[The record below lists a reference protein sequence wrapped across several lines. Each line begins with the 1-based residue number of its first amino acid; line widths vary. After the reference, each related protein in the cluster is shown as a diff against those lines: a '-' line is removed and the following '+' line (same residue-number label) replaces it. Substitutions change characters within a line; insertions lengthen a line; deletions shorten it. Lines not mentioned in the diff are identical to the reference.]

1 MILYTGRP
9 SLGVSLFLRGRI
21 FSEVLGNSLKM
32 SKTPP
37 GPPPRQGLPL
47 LLVVSAKTVTPPGGG
62 LVRSLTV
69 ELLLHAFLTPFTF
82 LSLFLAG
89 QSRRGAQGRRRKKK
103 EKKKRRRKRK
113 KEKIKAAASG
123 GRRSSRSLEEEQK
136 AGEGPCQASG
146 GKKLK
151 SSRFGMFLTFPGRQ
165 KCRK

>member
-9 SLGVSLFLRGRI
+9 SSGVSLFLRRPI
-21 FSEVLGNSLKM
+21 FSTLLGKSLKM
-32 SKTPP
+32 GKIPS
-37 GPPPRQGLPL
+37 GLPPRQGLPL
-47 LLVVSAKTVTPPGGG
+47 PLAVSAKRVTPRGGG
-62 LVRSLTV
+62 LVRSLTT

-89 QSRRGAQGRRRKKK
+89 QSRRGAPGRRRKKK

-123 GRRSSRSLEEEQK
+123 GRRSSRSLEEEEK

-151 SSRFGMFLTFPGRQ
+151 SSRFGVFLAFLGR
-165 KCRK
+165 